1 MSEEIL
7 QALMQLFAIIAKQDD
22 GVEKTERDFVLLF
35 LRQQISGSKVE
46 EYIKLFDDKSGFNK
60 TNSETEDEEP
70 TKKRKL
76 TSVNDSVKILGI
88 SKKIN
93 KTLTQKQKVIVLV
106 RLFELVISDK
116 KFTEQRMAIINTV
129 AEVFNIS
136 FDDVKNIESFVF
148 SENVE
153 SLIHSDNLLIISSNK
168 TENSNYLSL
177 NIDGIDGELII
188 LQIQGTDQYFIK
200 YTGELVLYIN
210 GLIVNGKRINIFANG
225 STIKLS
231 KGKPIYYSDIISK
244 FKKDN
249 NSINLSFIA
258 KNIEYKFP
266 TGGLGLRDININERE
281 GKLIAIMG
289 ASGAGKTTLL
299 NVLSG
304 MSKPSSGTI
313 KINGID
319 LYESKKELDG
329 VIGYIPQDDL
339 LIEELTVFENLYYN
353 AKLCFR
359 DKNKEEIAELVNKTL
374 KNLGLLE
381 RKDLK
386 VGNAL
391 NKLISGG
398 QRKRLNIALELIREP
413 SILFVD
419 EPTSGLSSRDSENVM
434 DLLRELA
441 LKGKLI
447 YVVIHQPSS
456 DIYKMFDK
464 VIVLDTGGYQV
475 YYGNPI
481 ESVMYFKKLDSQIN
495 SDVGECSICG
505 SVNSELIFNIIEAR
519 VVDEYGIYQE
529 ERKVKPTEWSE
540 YYKQNITQE
549 NLSEIAEEPPKS
561 LKIPRWINQ
570 IFIYLKRDFLSK
582 ISNTQYIALNL
593 LEAPIL
599 SIILSFII
607 RYIADPNS
615 SHYIYRENENIPP
628 YIFMSLVVALF
639 LGLTVSAEEIFRDR
653 KILKRESFLNL
664 SRSSYLISKIIILF
678 FISFIQTGLFVFIGN
693 YILGIRDMSLYYW
706 LALFTTSAFANML
719 GLNISSTFNSAVTI
733 YIIIPLV
740 LIPQMILGG
749 AMFSFEKLNKTVSS
763 IDKVPLIAE
772 FMTSRW
778 IYEALMVHQFK
789 NNKFEK
795 QFFKLEQEM
804 SVANFMQVYYIPEI
818 KEKLQYCFENL
829 NIKRDDIVKNV
840 DINLSMI
847 RNELYKQQKNNP
859 EINNNT
865 IQSITRDSL
874 SSYNLFLVN
883 DYLDKLNKNFGLQ
896 FQKTYDKKQKMI
908 DYFTEQ
914 KGDIFNLNKDNYY
927 NQSISDIVKKVFE
940 QHKIIQDKDNLIQQI
955 DLIYLNPT
963 PSNFLDF
970 RSHFFAPNK
979 YFAGK
984 YFDTY
989 YFNIFVV
996 WILTF
1001 VFYIFLYFDVF
1012 KKILEFRLRKKL

>member
-763 IDKVPLIAE
+763 IDKVPLVAE

-778 IYEALMVHQFK
+778 VYEALMVHQFK

>member
-136 FDDVKNIESFVF
+136 LDDVKNIESFVF

-763 IDKVPLIAE
+763 IDKVPLVAE

>member
-116 KFTEQRMAIINTV
+116 KITEQRMAIINTV

-200 YTGELVLYIN
+200 YTGKLVLYIN

-763 IDKVPLIAE
+763 IDKVPLVAE

>member
-249 NSINLSFIA
+249 NSINLSFVA

-763 IDKVPLIAE
+763 IDKVPLVAE

-778 IYEALMVHQFK
+778 VYEALMVHQFK

-874 SSYNLFLVN
+874 GSYNLFLVN

-1001 VFYIFLYFDVF
+1001 IFYIFLYFDVF

>member
-763 IDKVPLIAE
+763 IDKVPLVAE

>member
-1 MSEEIL
+1 
-7 QALMQLFAIIAKQDD
+7 
-22 GVEKTERDFVLLF
+22 
-35 LRQQISGSKVE
+35 
-46 EYIKLFDDKSGFNK
+46 
-60 TNSETEDEEP
+60 
-70 TKKRKL
+70 
-76 TSVNDSVKILGI
+76 
-88 SKKIN
+88 
-93 KTLTQKQKVIVLV
+93 
-106 RLFELVISDK
+106 
-116 KFTEQRMAIINTV
+116 
-129 AEVFNIS
+129 
-136 FDDVKNIESFVF
+136 
-148 SENVE
+148 
-153 SLIHSDNLLIISSNK
+153 
-168 TENSNYLSL
+168 
-177 NIDGIDGELII
+177 
-188 LQIQGTDQYFIK
+188 
-200 YTGELVLYIN
+200 
-210 GLIVNGKRINIFANG
+210 
-225 STIKLS
+225 
-231 KGKPIYYSDIISK
+231 
-244 FKKDN
+244 
-249 NSINLSFIA
+249 
-258 KNIEYKFP
+258 
-266 TGGLGLRDININERE
+266 
-281 GKLIAIMG
+281 
-289 ASGAGKTTLL
+289 
-299 NVLSG
+299 
-304 MSKPSSGTI
+304 
-313 KINGID
+313 
-319 LYESKKELDG
+319 
-329 VIGYIPQDDL
+329 
-339 LIEELTVFENLYYN
+339 
-353 AKLCFR
+353 
-359 DKNKEEIAELVNKTL
+359 
-374 KNLGLLE
+374 
-381 RKDLK
+381 
-386 VGNAL
+386 
-391 NKLISGG
+391 
-398 QRKRLNIALELIREP
+398 
-413 SILFVD
+413 
-419 EPTSGLSSRDSENVM
+419 
-434 DLLRELA
+434 
-441 LKGKLI
+441 
-447 YVVIHQPSS
+447 
-456 DIYKMFDK
+456 
-464 VIVLDTGGYQV
+464 
-475 YYGNPI
+475 
-481 ESVMYFKKLDSQIN
+481 
-495 SDVGECSICG
+495 
-505 SVNSELIFNIIEAR
+505 
-519 VVDEYGIYQE
+519 
-529 ERKVKPTEWSE
+529 
-540 YYKQNITQE
+540 
-549 NLSEIAEEPPKS
+549 
-561 LKIPRWINQ
+561 
-570 IFIYLKRDFLSK
+570 
-582 ISNTQYIALNL
+582 
-593 LEAPIL
+593 
-599 SIILSFII
+599 
-607 RYIADPNS
+607 
-615 SHYIYRENENIPP
+615 
-628 YIFMSLVVALF
+628 
-639 LGLTVSAEEIFRDR
+639 
-653 KILKRESFLNL
+653 
-664 SRSSYLISKIIILF
+664 
-678 FISFIQTGLFVFIGN
+678 
-693 YILGIRDMSLYYW
+693 MSLYYW

-763 IDKVPLIAE
+763 IDKVPLVAE

-1001 VFYIFLYFDVF
+1001 IFYIFLYFDVF

>member
-116 KFTEQRMAIINTV
+116 KITEQRMAIINTV

-249 NSINLSFIA
+249 NSINLSFVA

-763 IDKVPLIAE
+763 IDKVPLVAE

-778 IYEALMVHQFK
+778 VYEALMVHQFK

-874 SSYNLFLVN
+874 GSYNLFLVN

-1001 VFYIFLYFDVF
+1001 IFYIFLYFDVF